1 MQKIIPLLFIILT
14 NPLLFAA
21 TGKQDLNLVQKEFE
35 QWLDNALAN
44 SPGTASYTIN
54 KLDPRLQLEPCAAI
68 EVSLPQGYR
77 LIGKTML
84 RAKCL
89 QGASW
94 SVNTPAQI
102 TMQVQY
108 VVAARPL
115 GANQTLADADL
126 MLQRGDLGT
135 LPGSV
140 ILDSTQAL
148 GRALNTAIAA
158 GQPIR
163 KEHLR
168 AAMVI
173 QQNQRVKILYR
184 EDGIEINNEGIALGN
199 AAEGAIV
206 RIRVG
211 GNTILSGTALPGGV
225 VLVSP

>member
-1 MQKIIPLLFIILT
+1 MEKIIYLLFLLLISPLLHAD
-14 NPLLFAA
+14 N
-21 TGKQDLNLVQKEFE
+21 GKQDLTLVQKEYE
-35 QWLDNALAN
+35 QWLDSALAN
-44 SPGTASYTIN
+44 SPGAASYTIN

-84 RAKCL
+84 RAKCV

-94 SVNTPAQI
+94 SINTPAQI
-102 TMQVQY
+102 SMQVQY

-115 GANQTLADADL
+115 GANQTLSDADL
-126 MLQRGDLGT
+126 MLQRGDLGA

-199 AAEGAIV
+199 AAEGSIV
-206 RIRVG
+206 RVRVG
-211 GNTILSGTALPGGV
+211 SNVILSGTALAGGV